1 VEKKVDV
8 LVIGGSAAGIVAATT
23 AKAFYA
29 DKSVLVVRKEKQAVV
44 PCGIPYIFG
53 TLKTVDKNIIPE
65 GHITDAGVE
74 LMIDE
79 VTGLDVENKL
89 ATTSNG
95 TVISFDKVVI
105 ATGSLPKVPTWL
117 KGAELE
123 NVFTIPKD
131 KDYLA
136 NLNSK
141 LDTFQNIVIVG
152 AGFIG
157 VEMADEL
164 QKRGK
169 SVTLVEVMPHVL
181 QAAFDVELAEQ
192 AEAILSGKGIQLC
205 LNTAVKE
212 IVGEGKVSGV
222 SLGNGETLEADAVIL
237 ATGYAANVDLAKNA
251 GLKINEIGSIKVD
264 QYMRT
269 ENKDVFA
276 VGDCAEKFSF
286 YTRVVK
292 GQMLA
297 STASSEARIAGMN
310 LYKLSMIRTFGGT
323 VSIFS
328 TSINGTTFASVG
340 VTEQTAI
347 ERGFDI
353 VTGIVEGV
361 DKHPKSLPNVSKQYI
376 KLIVSKESGLILGAG
391 VMGGQSAGELINV
404 LGVIIESKMTY
415 HQVLTLQVATHPLLT
430 SSPTGYP
437 LIKAAEMVAKKLRHN
452 QEPAI
457 V

>member
-1 VEKKVDV
+1 MKKHVDI

-29 DKSVLVVRKEKQAVV
+29 DKSVLVIRKEKEAVV

-53 TLKTVDKNIIPE
+53 TLHSVDKNIIPE

-74 LMIDE
+74 LLIDE
-79 VTGLDVENKL
+79 VTMIDSELKQI
-89 ATTSNG
+89 TTASG
-95 TVISFDKVVI
+95 DEISFDKLVI
-105 ATGSLPKVPTWL
+105 ATGSLPKVPGWL
-117 KGAELE
+117 KGTDLQ

-131 KDYLA
+131 KQYLA
-136 NLNSK
+136 DLNTK
-141 LDTFQNIVIVG
+141 LDSFNKIVIVG

-164 QKRGK
+164 RKQGK
-169 SVTLVEVMPHVL
+169 SITLIEVLPHVL
-181 QAAFDVELAEQ
+181 QAAFDAELAKQ
-192 AEAILSGKGIQLC
+192 AESVLTQAGILLS
-205 LNTAVKE
+205 LNCKVKE
-212 IVGEGKVSGV
+212 ILGDQFVRGV
-222 SLGNGETLEADAVIL
+222 ALEDGRILEADAVIL
-237 ATGYAANVDLAKNA
+237 ATGYVPNVELAKNA
-251 GLKINEIGSIKVD
+251 GLKINELGSIKVD

-276 VGDCAEKFSF
+276 VGDCDEKFSF

-328 TSINGTTFASVG
+328 TAIGGKTFASVG

-353 VTGIVEGV
+353 VTGMFEGV
-361 DKHPKSLPNVSKQYI
+361 DKHPKSLPNVSNQFI
-376 KLIVSKESGLILGAG
+376 KLIVSRESGLILGAG
-391 VMGGQSAGELINV
+391 LMGGPSVGELINM
-404 LGVIIESKMTY
+404 LGVIIENKMTF

-437 LIKAAEMVAKKLRHN
+437 LIKAAEIVAKKLRHTE
-452 QEPAI
+452 QLSLA
-457 V
+457 